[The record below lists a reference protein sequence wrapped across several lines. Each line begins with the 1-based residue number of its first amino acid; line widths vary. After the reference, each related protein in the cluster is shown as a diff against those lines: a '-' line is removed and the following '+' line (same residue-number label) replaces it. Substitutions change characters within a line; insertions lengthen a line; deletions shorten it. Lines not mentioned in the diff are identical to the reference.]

1 MTFAIDANILI
12 YAADD
17 TSPFQP
23 AAARFFERVAVGP
36 ELAYVFW
43 PSVMAY
49 LRVTTRSTVFQH
61 PLSQSRALEN
71 IDRLLALP
79 YVVTTGEREHFWRHF
94 RDVHADALPTGNL
107 VSDAHLV
114 ALMLENGVRTIW
126 SHDRDFRRF
135 PAIRVRDPVEDPET
149 R

>member
-17 TSPFQP
+17 SSQFQP
-23 AAARFFERVAVGP
+23 AAARFFERVADGP

-49 LRVTTRSTVFQH
+49 LRVTTRSTIFRH
-61 PLSQSRALEN
+61 PLTQARALEN

-79 YVVTTGEREHFWRHF
+79 SVVSTGEREQFWQHF
-94 RDVHADALPTGNL
+94 RDVHADAMPTGNL

-135 PAIRVRDPVEDPET
+135 PSIRVRDPIEEMEAP
-149 R
+149 